1 MTQPDSFTLL
11 RPLAVAIARLLT
23 PFCEVVIHDFRD
35 LEHSIV
41 HIEGDIS
48 HRRVGGSATDL
59 LLQCVQRGQT
69 GDDLH
74 NYLTSLPDGR
84 LMKSS
89 TIFLRDAKGAAYGA
103 FCINLEIT
111 AFVQFRRL
119 LGDVI
124 VTEERGSLTEHFV
137 DDIGSTL
144 QTMIAD
150 TLYELEMQTPL
161 MTRDDKVALIARLDA
176 KGAFQVKK
184 AVPLLADQLGL
195 SRATVYNYLSEARH
209 HTGHPHHDETET

>member
-1 MTQPDSFTLL
+1 MSTPDAFAMLK
-11 RPLAVAIARLLT
+11 PLAAAITRLWS
-23 PFCEVVIHDFRD
+23 PFCEVVLHDFRD

-48 HRRVGGSATDL
+48 HRRVGGAATDL
-59 LLQCVQRGQT
+59 LLQCVQRGETSQ
-69 GDDLH
+69 DLH

-89 TIFLRDAKGAAYGA
+89 TIFLRDASGFAYGA

-111 AFVQFRRL
+111 QFIQFRRL
-119 LGDVI
+119 LGDLTA
-124 VTEERGSLTEHFV
+124 TEERESLSEHFA
-137 DDIGSTL
+137 DDIATTL
-144 QTMIAD
+144 QTMIAE
-150 TLYELEMQTPL
+150 TMYELDKQTPL
-161 MTRDDKVALIARLDA
+161 MTREDKVELIGRLDA

-195 SRATVYNYLSEARH
+195 SRATLYNYLSEAR
-209 HTGHPHHDETET
+209 GQNGREE

>member
-1 MTQPDSFTLL
+1 MNHADTFTLL
-11 RPLAVAIARLLT
+11 RPLAASIARLLA

-59 LLQCVQRGQT
+59 LLQCVQRRET
-69 GDDLH
+69 AEDLH

-89 TIFLRDAKGAAYGA
+89 TIFLRDVKGVAYGA

-119 LGDVI
+119 LGEVI
-124 VTEERGSLTEHFV
+124 QTEERGSLTEHFA

-144 QTMIAD
+144 QTMIAE
-150 TLYELEMQTPL
+150 TLYELEVQTPV
-161 MTRDDKVALIARLDA
+161 MTREDKVALIARLDA

-195 SRATVYNYLSEARH
+195 SRATVYNYLSEARG
-209 HTGHPHHDETET
+209 TNGNLHDE